1 MRFRQIFAGFFL
13 SSVAVAA
20 VGVAACS
27 SSSDSSSSGNVPP
40 GGEAGTDAPPIG
52 PVGANEAKQKGRI
65 VDAIDKFGVT
75 GATISIAG
83 KTATT
88 KEDGTYEIVVP
99 RNTPYTMSVT
109 ADSHYKLNEQ
119 EWIVKTETFDRTD
132 TSLLSTDI
140 ANILAS
146 FLPPRDAAKGLLV
159 VRVNPLPPCDSEQG
173 ATLAIEPA
181 GASKITYFAAGRP
194 NKNATSTTKDEA
206 FSAAFSDVDI
216 NTPIKVTVTS
226 PTCEQVPFPVD
237 YQGVTYTGV
246 QKTEPGEV
254 LSYIRV
260 FIGPKK
266 TPIAD
271 AGTD

>member
-1 MRFRQIFAGFFL
+1 MRFLQLSAGVL
-13 SSVAVAA
+13 VSSAA
-20 VGVAACS
+20 IIVLGVGACS
-27 SSSDSSSSGNVPP
+27 SSSGSSSGTVTPP
-40 GGEAGTDAPPIG
+40 NEAGTDAP
-52 PVGANEAKQKGRI
+52 VSTTEARQKGRI
-65 VDAIDKFGVT
+65 IGAIDKFGVT
-75 GATISIAG
+75 AATVSIAG
-83 KTATT
+83 KTAIT
-88 KEDGTYEIVVP
+88 KDDGTYEIIVP
-99 RNTPYTMSVT
+99 RNTPYIMSVT
-109 ADSHYKLNEQ
+109 AGNYYKLNEQ

-132 TSLLSTDI
+132 TSLLPTDI
-140 ANILAS
+140 ANLLAS

-159 VRVNPLPPCDSEQG
+159 VRVDPLPPCDSEQG
-173 ATLAIEPA
+173 SKLSIAPL
-181 GASKITYFAAGRP
+181 GASKVTYFSAGRP

-216 NTPIKVTVTS
+216 NVPIKVTVDS

-266 TPIAD
+266 IAD

>member
-1 MRFRQIFAGFFL
+1 ML
-13 SSVAVAA
+13 
-20 VGVAACS
+20 GVAACS
-27 SSSDSSSSGNVPP
+27 SASGSGKSAVPSE
-40 GGEAGTDAPPIG
+40 GGADAPIG
-52 PVGANEAKQKGRI
+52 PIGAKEAKQKGRI
-65 VDAIDKFGVT
+65 IDAIDKFGVT
-75 GATISIAG
+75 AATVSIAG
-83 KTATT
+83 KTAVT
-88 KEDGTYEIVVP
+88 KDDGTYEIIVP

-109 ADSHYKLNEQ
+109 AGEHYKLNEQ

-132 TSLLSTDI
+132 TSLLSTSI

-173 ATLAIEPA
+173 SKLSIEPA
-181 GASKITYFAAGRP
+181 SASKVTYFSAGRP
-194 NKNATSTTKDEA
+194 NKNASSATKDEA

-216 NTPIKVTVTS
+216 DVPIKVTVDS
-226 PTCEQVPFPVD
+226 PLCEQVAFPVD

-266 TPIAD
+266 IVD

>member
-1 MRFRQIFAGFFL
+1 MRFRQLFAGAVL
-13 SSVAVAA
+13 SAVATSA
-20 VGVAACS
+20 LGIAAC
-27 SSSDSSSSGNVPP
+27 SSDSSSSSSSST
-40 GGEAGTDAPPIG
+40 GGPTNEGGTDAPIG
-52 PVGANEAKQKGRI
+52 PVGANETKQKGRI

-75 GATISIAG
+75 AATVTIAG
-83 KTATT
+83 KSVIT

-109 ADSHYKLNEQ
+109 EASHFKLNEQ
-119 EWIVKTETFDRTD
+119 EWIVKSETFDRTD

-159 VRVNPLPPCDSEQG
+159 VRVYPLPPCDSEQG
-173 ATLAIEPA
+173 ATLSIEPA
-181 GASKITYFAAGRP
+181 SASKVTYFSAGRP
-194 NKNATSTTKDEA
+194 NKSATSTTKDEA

-216 NTPIKVTVTS
+216 NVPIKVTVSS

-246 QKTEPGEV
+246 QKTEPGAV

-266 TPIAD
+266 PAD